1 MRTSVALLAVATV
14 AYALA
19 PARAIA
25 YVDIE
30 LDNGRHVAGESYTD
44 QGDKLVVYRPL
55 GAIEVDRAT
64 VRSIRE
70 QSGEMPADAQRNLS
84 PSASAA
90 PQSSASQPQL
100 RLGPSPA
107 ASSDPQA
114 RQREITAKLFEV
126 YRVRLAA
133 KNRGDDAEFQ
143 KLDKQAKQLEQ
154 ERLSLHKRETASTE
168 AATDGR

>member
-1 MRTSVALLAVATV
+1 MMRTPFSVLAVATAACALV
-14 AYALA
+14 PALA
-19 PARAIA
+19 TA

-70 QSGEMPADAQRNLS
+70 LSGEMPADVQRNLS
-84 PSASAA
+84 PAASAA
-90 PQSSASQPQL
+90 LQSSSPPAQPS
-100 RLGPSPA
+100 RGGA
-107 ASSDPQA
+107 EVASSDPQA

-143 KLDKQAKQLEQ
+143 KLDKEATQLEN
-154 ERLSLHKRETASTE
+154 ER
-168 AATDGR
+168 ATLAGKNKSSDGATPKD

>member
-1 MRTSVALLAVATV
+1 MMQTPFFVLAVA
-14 AYALA
+14 AAACALVPTLA
-19 PARAIA
+19 TA

-30 LDNGRHVAGESYTD
+30 LDNGRHVAGESYED
-44 QGDKLVVYRPL
+44 HGNKLVVHRPV
-55 GAIEVDRAT
+55 GAIEVDRTT

-70 QSGEMPADAQRNLS
+70 LSGEMPADVQRNLS
-84 PSASAA
+84 PAASAA
-90 PQSSASQPQL
+90 LQSS
-100 RLGPSPA
+100 SPPAQSSRGVAA

-143 KLDKQAKQLEQ
+143 KLDKEATQLVN
-154 ERLSLHKRETASTE
+154 ER
-168 AATDGR
+168 ATLAGKSKSPDGGAPKD

>member
-1 MRTSVALLAVATV
+1 MMRTPVALVAVATV
-14 AYALA
+14 AYALV
-19 PARAIA
+19 PALSIG

-70 QSGEMPADAQRNLS
+70 LSGEMPADVQRNLS
-84 PSASAA
+84 PAA
-90 PQSSASQPQL
+90 AAALQSS
-100 RLGPSPA
+100 SPPAQSSRGVA

-143 KLDKQAKQLEQ
+143 KLDKEATQLED
-154 ERLSLHKRETASTE
+154 ERLSLAGKKKSSDG
-168 AATDGR
+168 ATTKD

>member
-1 MRTSVALLAVATV
+1 MRTPFPVLAVATV
-14 AYALA
+14 ACALA
-19 PARAIA
+19 PALATA

-30 LDNGRHVAGESYTD
+30 LDNGRHIAGESYTD

-70 QSGEMPADAQRNLS
+70 VSGEMPADVQRNLS
-84 PSASAA
+84 PAA
-90 PQSSASQPQL
+90 VAALQSSSSPAQPSRGAAS
-100 RLGPSPA
+100 A

-143 KLDKQAKQLEQ
+143 KLDKEATQLEN
-154 ERLSLHKRETASTE
+154 ERLSLHKRETPTGE
-168 AATDGR
+168 AATGGR

>member
-1 MRTSVALLAVATV
+1 MRTPFAALAVAAAASGLV
-14 AYALA
+14 PALA
-19 PARAIA
+19 TA

-70 QSGEMPADAQRNLS
+70 LSGEMPADVQRNLS
-84 PSASAA
+84 PAA
-90 PQSSASQPQL
+90 AAALQSSSSPAQPY
-100 RLGPSPA
+100 LGAAVA
-107 ASSDPQA
+107 ASSDPRA
-114 RQREITAKLFEV
+114 RQREITTKLFEV

-143 KLDKQAKQLEQ
+143 KLDKEAKQLEN
-154 ERLSLHKRETASTE
+154 ERLSLHKRETATGE